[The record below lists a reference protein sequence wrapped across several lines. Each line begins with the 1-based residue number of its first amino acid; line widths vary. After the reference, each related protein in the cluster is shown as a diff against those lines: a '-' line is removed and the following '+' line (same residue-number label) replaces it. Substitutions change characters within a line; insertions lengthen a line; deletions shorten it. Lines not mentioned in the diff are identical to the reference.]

1 MKKLLQIR
9 SPLIALA
16 GALMLALANSRDV
29 RADEPGET
37 KQPTRRDES
46 NSSLVTRVDALFSR
60 WDHPD
65 TPGAA
70 VMVILN
76 GQRKL
81 PGYLQRASCRE

>member
-1 MKKLLQIR
+1 
-9 SPLIALA
+9 
-16 GALMLALANSRDV
+16 MLALANSRDV